1 MIEKEFIE
9 NLVLKNIEGSDLFL
23 VEVVVKTGNNIQV
36 MVDSMEGASIDA
48 CIKISRFLNNSIDR
62 EEEDFSLEVSSPG
75 LGSPFRVKQQY
86 AKNIGRDIEV
96 VLNDGLKKRGKLLS
110 IADDLIV
117 LETLQKDSSKGKHK
131 KAKSV
136 PIKIEID
143 LKEIKTTKAVIFFK
157 WLSK

>member
-1 MIEKEFIE
+1 M
-9 NLVLKNIEGSDLFL
+9 VLKNIEGSDLFL

-36 MVDSMEGASIDA
+36 MVDSMEGASIEA

-96 VLNDGLKKRGKLLS
+96 ILNDGLKKRGKLLS
-110 IADDLIV
+110 ITDDLIV

-157 WLSK
+157 

>member
-36 MVDSMEGASIDA
+36 MVDSMEGASIEA

-96 VLNDGLKKRGKLLS
+96 ILNDGLKKRGKLLS
-110 IADDLIV
+110 ITDDLIV

-157 WLSK
+157 

>member
-1 MIEKEFIE
+1 M
-9 NLVLKNIEGSDLFL
+9 VLKNIEGSDLFL

-157 WLSK
+157 